1 MCQEWNMQSQQNSW
15 EKFSVRGALS
25 DFRSES
31 PTAQQL
37 GLLTAMA
44 TAWEPH
50 GHSDSI
56 TEDQET
62 CEEEDMNGY
71 EQPLCFICVNPRV
84 VR

>member
-37 GLLTAMA
+37 GLLTAPAPPHQWLQPGNLMA
-44 TAWEPH
+44 IAT
-50 GHSDSI
+50 
-56 TEDQET
+56 
-62 CEEEDMNGY
+62 
-71 EQPLCFICVNPRV
+71 L
-84 VR
+84 

>member
-1 MCQEWNMQSQQNSW
+1 
-15 EKFSVRGALS
+15 
-25 DFRSES
+25 
-31 PTAQQL
+31 
-37 GLLTAMA
+37 MA
-44 TAWEPH
+44 AAWEPH

-71 EQPLCFICVNPRV
+71 EQPLCFICANPRV